1 MSPSAGFLI
10 YSGIMPLLKT
20 YFTVGFGYLVA
31 RKGLFPP
38 AASRGASQIT
48 MNVSLPCLIFSSMVP
63 AFNNQNISA
72 IGPLLLIAAIYLILG
87 FLGGVVIREWM
98 YVPRNFWQGIVVL
111 GTMSNWGNLPNA
123 IVITVT
129 QQSPFDPSKDPGLGV
144 SYVSIFIFAFNLAFW
159 GCGLANSLAWDYK
172 DGVPQGVEAE
182 KHYRWYEKPVGA
194 FIAKYV
200 MWKRIN
206 GDRDKNG
213 GKEKEKESSVM
224 NGSNT
229 NLTVVEEVQG
239 SSDVEAG
246 GNADPDFRLAR
257 QISETSFRSPKLS
270 GTQPSRPGILNN
282 SNSLST
288 HAESQSGAAT
298 PGTRSGTSTP
308 VNHQASSIVLS
319 EHREEANT
327 PRKIPQIVNRVAK
340 VIPTLV
346 NPVVI
351 SMIISIPCALVPQ
364 LKAIF
369 VTDSGGPDWKA
380 PDGRAPL
387 NVIFD
392 TCKFVGDITVPMG
405 LILLGASF
413 ARMKIPRP
421 LSRLPIPAMLAAAI
435 LKLAILPV
443 IGVFLVQ
450 GLVKR
455 GVISQDAKAE
465 KFVAIFLS
473 GTPAAVNQLIVSSLY
488 SPDGE
493 LDTLT
498 AFLLVQY
505 FFMFF
510 SSAALTA
517 VSLLLA

>member
-20 YFTVGFGYLVA
+20 YFTVGFGYLAA
-31 RKGLFPP
+31 RQGLFPP

-48 MNVSLPCLIFSSMVP
+48 LNVSLPCLIFASMVP
-63 AFNNQNISA
+63 AFNNDNVSA
-72 IGPLLLIAAIYLILG
+72 IGPLLLIAVIYLILG
-87 FLGGVVIREWM
+87 FLGGVALRELF

-111 GTMSNWGNLPNA
+111 ATMSNWGNLPNA
-123 IVITVT
+123 IVLTVT
-129 QQSPFDPSKDPGLGV
+129 QQEPFDPSKDPGLGV

-159 GCGLANSLAWDYK
+159 CCGLANSLAWDYA
-172 DGVPQGVEAE
+172 DGIPQGADAE
-182 KHYRWYEKPVGA
+182 KRYRWDEKPLGA
-194 FIAKYV
+194 FFAKHILRRS
-200 MWKRIN
+200 KQSEK
-206 GDRDKNG
+206 DEEK
-213 GKEKEKESSVM
+213 GKGRSSSG
-224 NGSNT
+224 NRSDT
-229 NLTVVEEVQG
+229 NLTIVESMKGTSQI
-239 SSDVEAG
+239 EAG

-257 QISETSFRSPKLS
+257 QISQTSFRSRKLS
-270 GTQPSRPGILNN
+270 GTRTNRPSFISEPLAAHTENPN
-282 SNSLST
+282 
-288 HAESQSGAAT
+288 SGAAT
-298 PGTRSGTSTP
+298 PVRSGAATP
-308 VNHQASSIVLS
+308 APQPPSIVIS
-319 EHREEANT
+319 MHEDVKER
-327 PRKIPQIVNRVAK
+327 RFRVPPAVYK
-340 VIPTLV
+340 LLKPLGTLL

-351 SMIISIPCALVPQ
+351 IMVVSIPCALVPE
-364 LKAIF
+364 LKSLF
-369 VTDSGGPDWKA
+369 VAGEGGPDWRA

-413 ARMKIPRP
+413 ARMEIPRP
-421 LSRLPIPAMLAAAI
+421 LSRLPLPAMLAAAV

-450 GLVKR
+450 GLVDR
-455 GVISQDAKAE
+455 GLIPQEAKAE
-465 KFVAIFLS
+465 KFVAMFLS